1 MKFLAALGLVVLITA
16 LSVKPQAIEEKVD
29 VQIEESQEIHDSAME
44 MLVEIHEANDSLL
57 IEKYFG
63 KGSAK

>member
-29 VQIEESQEIHDSAME
+29 VQIEESQLMHDSAMQ
-44 MLVEIHEANDSLL
+44 MLIELHNHNDSLL
-57 IEKYFG
+57 IQKYFYNENR
-63 KGSAK
+63 

>member
-1 MKFLAALGLVVLITA
+1 MKFLAALGILVLILA
-16 LSVKPQAIEEKVD
+16 LTTRPTIEEKVEE
-29 VQIEESQEIHDSAME
+29 QIEESQEVHDSAMQV
-44 MLVEIHEANDSLL
+44 LVEIHEANDSLL

>member
-29 VQIEESQEIHDSAME
+29 MQIEQSQEIQDSAMKV
-44 MLVEIHEANDSLL
+44 LVELHEANDSLL
-57 IEKYFG
+57 IQKYFYNENP
-63 KGSAK
+63 